1 MLAGFFKKAG
11 FFIACAVILGANHG
25 PAAAPVG
32 IRSPSELQNMRNN
45 LGGEY
50 YLLQDID
57 LSGFSFSPVGSA
69 GSPFTGSFDG
79 RGFKIFNLRVVYEP
93 EEDDEGALPLQAPY
107 GVGLFGFIGSG
118 GLVRNVQ
125 LSNALI
131 VASSGVGGLA
141 GHNNGIIMDSY
152 SFSDITAE
160 SSVGGLVGYNAGEI
174 VKSFSG
180 GSVTGSYQTGGFAGY
195 NGGRIVDCYSRA
207 SALGDARTG
216 GFAGFNAGEMSN
228 TFSTGYVFG
237 AFGSSGG
244 LVGLNSGIV
253 ANSFWDVETSRI
265 VESDGGTFLWT
276 AEMKAK
282 DRFVEAG
289 WNFNSVWN
297 LNSAYN
303 SGYPFLR
310 WRWDA
315 PSDDDTPAPPGPGPW
330 VDPGD
335 EYDLMCFIATAAYG
349 SPSAGE
355 VSLLRNFRDVFLS
368 GNAPGRN
375 LVWFY
380 YRISP
385 VLSGIIDSSNA
396 LKFFARAHISP
407 LVRFSGL
414 LLSLSPKRAG
424 GR

>member
-1 MLAGFFKKAG
+1 MLGGFFKTG
-11 FFIACAVILGANHG
+11 VFFIALAVILGAGYG

-32 IRSPSELQNMRNN
+32 ISSPAALQNMSNN

-50 YLLQDID
+50 YLTQNID
-57 LSGFSFSPVGSA
+57 LSGFSFSPVGTA

-79 RGFKIFNLRVVYEP
+79 RGFTIFNLRIVYEP
-93 EEDDEGALPLQAPY
+93 DEDDEDDLSLQAPF

-118 GLVRNVQ
+118 GLVRNVR

-131 VASSGVGGLA
+131 AASSGVGGLA
-141 GHNNGIIMDSY
+141 GQNNGIIMESY
-152 SFSDITAE
+152 ALSDITAE
-160 SSVGGLVGYNAGEI
+160 NSAGGLVGHNEGEI
-174 VKSFSG
+174 IKSYSS
-180 GSVTGSYQTGGFAGY
+180 GSVTGRYQTGGFVGY

-276 AEMKAK
+276 VEMKAR

-289 WNFNSVWN
+289 WNFNSVWS

-315 PSDDDTPAPPGPGPW
+315 PPDDDTTPAPDPGPW
-330 VDPGD
+330 VDPD
-335 EYDLMCFIATAAYG
+335 NEYDLMCFIATAAYG
-349 SPSAGE
+349 SPFAGE
-355 VSLLRNFRDVFLS
+355 VTLLRNFRDVFLS
-368 GNAPGRN
+368 KNAAGRN
-375 LVWFY
+375 LVLVY

-385 VLSGIIDSSNA
+385 VLSGIIDSSDA
-396 LKFFARAHISP
+396 LKFLSRAHIAP
-407 LVRFSGL
+407 FVRFSCFM
-414 LLSLSPKRAG
+414 LSLGSN
-424 GR
+424 